1 MLRKVFLND
10 YEKVNVMTVVGSNL
24 ENMEET
30 LIGYYKDSIKV
41 VEESDKD
48 VSDGMLRFGVTMNFM
63 ASYVKMLSSQINQI
77 NTESEA
83 MGATLILETISGIND
98 KIGKVEDA
106 ESEAG
111 KIAAFEDALR
121 NVETPAHEILSV
133 ANLKVPMLENM
144 KNDFKIM
151 ADFLVAE

>member
-1 MLRKVFLND
+1 MKR
-10 YEKVNVMTVVGSNL
+10 VNVMTAVGSNL

-30 LIGYYKDSIKV
+30 LIGYYEDSIKI

-83 MGATLILETISGIND
+83 MGATLILETMSGIND

-111 KIAAFEDALR
+111 KIAAFEDVLR

-151 ADFLVAE
+151 ANFLVAE

>member
-1 MLRKVFLND
+1 MKR
-10 YEKVNVMTVVGSNL
+10 VNVMTAVGSNL

-30 LIGYYKDSIKV
+30 LIGYYEDSIKI

-83 MGATLILETISGIND
+83 IGATLILETMSGIND

-106 ESEAG
+106 ESDSE
-111 KIAAFEDALR
+111 KIAAFEDVLR

-151 ADFLVAE
+151 ANFLVAE

>member
-1 MLRKVFLND
+1 
-10 YEKVNVMTVVGSNL
+10 MTAVGSNL
-24 ENMEET
+24 ENLEET

-83 MGATLILETISGIND
+83 IGATLILETMSGIND

-111 KIAAFEDALR
+111 KIAAFEDVLR
-121 NVETPAHEILSV
+121 NVETPIHEILSV

-151 ADFLVAE
+151 ANFLVAE

>member
-1 MLRKVFLND
+1 MKR
-10 YEKVNVMTVVGSNL
+10 VNVMTAVGSNL
-24 ENMEET
+24 ENLEET

-83 MGATLILETISGIND
+83 MGATLILETMSGIND

-111 KIAAFEDALR
+111 KIAAFEDVLR

>member
-1 MLRKVFLND
+1 MKR
-10 YEKVNVMTVVGSNL
+10 VNVMTAVGSNI

-30 LIGYYKDSIKV
+30 LIGYYEDSIKI

-63 ASYVKMLSSQINQI
+63 ASYVKMLSSHMNQI

-83 MGATLILETISGIND
+83 IGATLILETMSGIND

-111 KIAAFEDALR
+111 KIAAFEDVLR

-151 ADFLVAE
+151 ANFLVAE